1 MEINKNDR
9 DRGTLITG
17 NRLRVYSFQAV
28 GSRQIWMP
36 TNEITA
42 IAART
47 HVSREL
53 RARVHCRHLGV
64 YKESRVAH

>member
-53 RARVHCRHLGV
+53 RARALQA
-64 YKESRVAH
+64 SRGI